1 MLASTG
7 LDVIVVKLK
16 EFENSIDVLATQKE
30 GNHNTN
36 STSASNQT
44 QPVVVSSLEEKRSKI
59 KQDLY
64 SSMLERQ
71 HFNIKKL
78 SSSSSSLS
86 SKEYGYYSFVNP
98 RIKKLADGEVLLS
111 ADGREFNDKDINNR
125 INQVLLHSEDGRS
138 TWDKNITQIV
148 SVGGGKTNIGT
159 ANSESFIEVTNPKI
173 LQKKI
178 NYIFNIWLPNF
189 NYSWY
194 KKHRAE
200 FVNNSL
206 NWRRFYIFDNKTEYT
221 KYKDATTAASDTKY
235 IAKPIL
241 FNGEPNWW
249 RIYKVKNNVEFKDIN
264 ANTELEDTKIL
275 SW

>member
-78 SSSSSSLS
+78 SSSSSLS

-111 ADGREFNDKDINNR
+111 ADGIEFNDKDINNR
-125 INQVLLHSEDGRS
+125 INQVLLHSEDGGS

-159 ANSESFIEVTNPKI
+159 ANSESFIEVTNPK
-173 LQKKI
+173 
-178 NYIFNIWLPNF
+178 NPP
-189 NYSWY
+189 
-194 KKHRAE
+194 E
-200 FVNNSL
+200 
-206 NWRRFYIFDNKTEYT
+206 
-221 KYKDATTAASDTKY
+221 
-235 IAKPIL
+235 
-241 FNGEPNWW
+241 
-249 RIYKVKNNVEFKDIN
+249 KN
-264 ANTELEDTKIL
+264 
-275 SW
+275 

>member
-1 MLASTG
+1 M
-7 LDVIVVKLK
+7 K
-16 EFENSIDVLATQKE
+16 
-30 GNHNTN
+30 
-36 STSASNQT
+36 
-44 QPVVVSSLEEKRSKI
+44 SLI
-59 KQDLY
+59 Q
-64 SSMLERQ
+64 
-71 HFNIKKL
+71 
-78 SSSSSSLS
+78 
-86 SKEYGYYSFVNP
+86 
-98 RIKKLADGEVLLS
+98 
-111 ADGREFNDKDINNR
+111 
-125 INQVLLHSEDGRS
+125 
-138 TWDKNITQIV
+138 
-148 SVGGGKTNIGT
+148 
-159 ANSESFIEVTNPKI
+159 KI

-178 NYIFNIWLPNF
+178 NYIFNIWLSNF

>member
-78 SSSSSSLS
+78 SSSSTSSLS

-159 ANSESFIEVTNPKI
+159 ANSESFIEVTNPK
-173 LQKKI
+173 
-178 NYIFNIWLPNF
+178 NPP
-189 NYSWY
+189 
-194 KKHRAE
+194 E
-200 FVNNSL
+200 
-206 NWRRFYIFDNKTEYT
+206 
-221 KYKDATTAASDTKY
+221 
-235 IAKPIL
+235 
-241 FNGEPNWW
+241 
-249 RIYKVKNNVEFKDIN
+249 KN
-264 ANTELEDTKIL
+264 
-275 SW
+275 